1 MIQRLGVAHMVVRP
15 NDLYFLFKTLNFFLL
30 GVPVVLGFISAFNFK
45 FVQVQLPRPS
55 LWMSY
60 LYT

>member
-1 MIQRLGVAHMVVRP
+1 MICIFETL
-15 NDLYFLFKTLNFFLL
+15 NYFLLE
-30 GVPVVLGFISAFNFK
+30 VPVVLGFISAFKFK